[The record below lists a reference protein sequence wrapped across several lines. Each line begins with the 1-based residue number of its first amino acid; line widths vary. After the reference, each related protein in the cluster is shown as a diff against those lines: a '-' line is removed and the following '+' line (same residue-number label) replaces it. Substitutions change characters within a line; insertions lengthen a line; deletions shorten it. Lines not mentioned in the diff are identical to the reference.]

1 MSHVRRIKSER
12 VASFRFFDVLRHEMV
27 DADGAVRDAF
37 TFECPDWVSVVP
49 VTNDGRFVFV
59 RQYRHG
65 IDQTTLEV
73 PGGIIENGQLPADA
87 AVREL
92 REETG
97 YGDGTLV
104 ALGMTHPNPALQ
116 NNSHHMFLARDVR
129 RLGEPE
135 FDVGEHCEVVL
146 LSEHE
151 VRVLAAEGKITH
163 ALVLLALARAFEVLH
178 PEAAR

>member
-12 VASFRFFDVLRHEMV
+12 VGSFRFFHVLRHEMV
-27 DADGAVRDAF
+27 DADGAVRDSF

-49 VTNDGRFVFV
+49 VTSDARFVFV

-65 IDQTTLEV
+65 IDQPTLEV
-73 PGGIIENGQLPADA
+73 PGGIIENGQQPAEA

-97 YGDGTLV
+97 YGDGKLV
-104 ALGMTHPNPALQ
+104 WLGTTHANPALQ
-116 NNSHHMFLARDVR
+116 NNSHHMFLLRDVR

-135 FDVGEHCEVVL
+135 FDVGE
-146 LSEHE
+146 
-151 VRVLAAEGKITH
+151 
-163 ALVLLALARAFEVLH
+163 
-178 PEAAR
+178 